1 MIAKASTSRAGNGAS
16 APAPYLC
23 GCETCASANAEWLQ
37 ASDALIV
44 ETSAVSSTDD
54 GDGTVTVGGSYQG
67 AVNTEGDTD
76 VISVV
81 LQAGETY
88 MISLRGTG
96 PDALQDPF
104 VQVADPNNVPL
115 GTDDDGGT
123 GINSLIT
130 ITATIAGT
138 YKITAGALAASGGT
152 GTYTVDVRKMG
163 TDTIG
168 DDFNTDDTLTMNANT
183 FGFIEEQGEFD
194 VYKVTLN
201 AGSLYTFEV
210 AGGADYNTNYLAV
223 PPGEL
228 DTKLTLFDANGNEV
242 AFNDDISFS
251 AVPGEGDISSKIGYL
266 APTSGTYFLRV
277 EAYESDTGG
286 GVGGYALTS
295 RQDVI
300 TNLDPLDAL
309 DWKEDKPERENK
321 WPTNEIKVY
330 FVPETDPTIY
340 SNPLDGEPPEKSL
353 GWTEYEIEQAMEA
366 LRSFSDYTTLTFT
379 RVNSA
384 EEATFKLVTV
394 TSESYLGRM
403 YPPNSSEEHEG
414 TGFFAIN
421 WPSWD
426 RGTPTGQPVT
436 GALEQGADG
445 WFTLIH
451 EFGHGLGLAHPHDN
465 GGNSEVMAGVTSPF
479 DSYGIYDLNQ
489 GVYTTM
495 SYNPGWH
502 THPDAEEYTAT
513 EYGAN
518 GTAGALDIGVLQA
531 KYGVNPTQGA
541 GNTTYVLPDENNPGY
556 ILPNDNNPAGEVVKG
571 TFYKLIWDVS
581 GIDTIAHNGSGSARI
596 DLTAATLDYSPTGGG
611 VVSFVDGIY
620 GGFTIAKGVVIE
632 NAFGGSD
639 GDILIG
645 NAADNFLDGRG
656 GLDKMIGGRGNDTYG
671 VNSTR
676 DLITE
681 NAGGGTDRVRSSVN
695 YTLGQHLENL
705 VLIGTAISGTGN
717 ALANEII
724 GNSKDNVIDGK
735 GGADTMRGA
744 GGNDRYFVDNVGDK
758 IIELSDGGTDS
769 VTSSVSYTLSDNV
782 NHLTLT
788 GSATSAT
795 GNDQSNNLTGNDRDN
810 VLDGKGG
817 ADRMRGGNGNDV
829 YVVDNAG
836 DVVIE
841 TGGGIDLVKSL
852 VSFQL
857 GSGLNNLTLI
867 GSNPISGTGNDGG
880 NTIIGNSAR
889 NYLNGGAG
897 NDVLDGALGN
907 DRLRGGS
914 GNDKFLFDTALSSAN
929 NVDAIL
935 DFSVTDDTIYL
946 DRTIF
951 SGIGAN
957 GTLAPSA
964 FRAGTSA
971 RDGTDRIV
979 YDAATGNIFYDAD
992 GLGGAAQVLFA
1003 TVTPGLALT
1012 NADFFGVA

>member
-1 MIAKASTSRAGNGAS
+1 MISTAS
-16 APAPYLC
+16 ALRADGGSTAPVQFRC
-23 GCETCASANAEWLQ
+23 GCGICADASVDWL
-37 ASDALIV
+37 APVALVPSTTAI
-44 ETSAVSSTDD
+44 SPTDD
-54 GDGTVTVGGSYQG
+54 GDGSVTVGGSYQG

-76 VISVV
+76 IISVV

-96 PDALQDPF
+96 PEALLDPF
-104 VQVADPNNVPL
+104 LQVSDPNNAPL

-123 GINSLIT
+123 YINSLMT
-130 ITATIAGT
+130 ITATVAGT
-138 YKITAGALAASGGT
+138 YKITAGALPATGGV
-152 GTYTVDVRKMG
+152 GTYTVDVRQMG
-163 TDTIG
+163 EDVI
-168 DDFNTDDTLTMNANT
+168 DDNFQTNDTLAMNANT
-183 FGFIEEQGEFD
+183 FGFIEEYGEFD

-201 AGSLYTFEV
+201 SGSLYTFEV

-251 AVPGEGDISSKIGYL
+251 AVPGEGDISSKIGYM
-266 APTSGTYFLRV
+266 PTASGTYFLRV
-277 EAYESDTGG
+277 EAYESNAGG
-286 GVGGYALTS
+286 GVGGYALTAQ
-295 RQDVI
+295 QDVI
-300 TNLDPLDAL
+300 TNLDPLDAI
-309 DWKEDKPERENK
+309 DWKENLGERQNK

-330 FVPETDPTIY
+330 FAQATDPTIY

-353 GWTEYEIEQAMEA
+353 GWTDYEIEQAMEA
-366 LRSFSDYTTLTFT
+366 LRSFSDYANLTFT
-379 RVNSA
+379 QVDTA

-403 YPPNSSEEHEG
+403 YPPNSSEHEG

-426 RGTPTGQPVT
+426 RGTPTGQPIT

-465 GGNSEVMAGVTSPF
+465 GGNSEIMAGVVSPF
-479 DSYGIYDLNQ
+479 DSFGVFDLNQ

-502 THPDAEEYTAT
+502 THPDYADFGGTT
-513 EYGAN
+513 YGMN

-541 GNTTYVLPDENNPGY
+541 GNTTYVLPDEN
-556 ILPNDNNPAGEVVKG
+556 AEG
-571 TFYKLIWDVS
+571 TFYKLIWDLNGV
-581 GIDTIAHNGSGSARI
+581 DTIAHNGSGSARI

-632 NAFGGSD
+632 NAFGGRD

-645 NAADNFLDGRG
+645 NAANNFLDGGG
-656 GLDKMIGGRGNDTYG
+656 GLDKMIGGTGNDTYG

-681 NAGGGTDRVRSSVN
+681 NEGGGTDRVRSSVN

-717 ALANEII
+717 ALVNDII
-724 GNSKDNVIDGK
+724 GNSKDNVLDGK
-735 GGADTMRGA
+735 GGADTMRGG
-744 GGNDRYFVDNVGDK
+744 GGNDTYFVDNVGDQV
-758 IIELSDGGTDS
+758 IELSDGGTDLVWS
-769 VTSSVSYTLSDNV
+769 TVTFTLADNV
-782 NHLTLT
+782 NHLTLL
-788 GSATSAT
+788 GSSAIDGH
-795 GNDQSNNLTGNDRDN
+795 GNVQANILTGNAAANLLNGRGD
-810 VLDGKGG
+810 
-817 ADRMRGGNGNDV
+817 ADTMRGGKGDDI
-829 YVVDNAG
+829 YVVDNVG
-836 DVVIE
+836 DQAIE
-841 TGGGIDLVKSL
+841 IGGGGDDLVQSS
-852 VSFQL
+852 VTYRL
-857 GSGLNNLTLI
+857 GDGLNDLTLT
-867 GSNPISGTGNDGG
+867 GSNAISGTGNSLSNQITG
-880 NTIIGNSAR
+880 NGAA
-889 NYLNGGAG
+889 NYLNGVGG
-897 NDVLDGALGN
+897 NDVLNGGLGN
-907 DRLRGGS
+907 DRLNGGT
-914 GNDKFLFDTALSSAN
+914 GLDRFLFDTPLDAAS

-935 DFSVTDDTIYL
+935 DFSVADDTIYL

-951 SGIGAN
+951 TGIADN
-957 GTLAPSA
+957 GVLSAAA
-964 FRAGTSA
+964 FRVGASA
-971 RDGTDRIV
+971 ADASDRIV
-979 YDAATGNIFYDAD
+979 FDTSTQRIYYDVD

-1003 TVTPGLALT
+1003 TVSGGVVLT
-1012 NADFFGVA
+1012 NADFVAVI